1 MAPGTGRE
9 TGDRTFPSPRCLP
22 VCCTATAAP
31 RHVEPLTRLR
41 DLLGDEAADRGLLV
55 CGVERERPMP
65 GGHLALPWQAFPAWL
80 GQLLDGTR

>member
-1 MAPGTGRE
+1 
-9 TGDRTFPSPRCLP
+9 
-22 VCCTATAAP
+22 
-31 RHVEPLTRLR
+31 VEPLTRLR